1 MPKQTQKNYTDEQEA
16 VLAKYTMIDNAI
28 ALELASQFN
37 KDVKSIRAKAVRL
50 GIYKRQEKVTKSGTK
65 IEQKSAIVSEIAT
78 IAGIAIEALDGLDKA
93 PKTAL
98 QAIRQAIAA

>member
-16 VLAKYTMIDNAI
+16 ILAKYTTIDNAT

-50 GIYKRQEKVTKSGTK
+50 GIYKRQEKATKSGTK
-65 IEQKSAIVSEIAT
+65 IEAKSVIVSEIAT
-78 IAGIAIEALDGLDKA
+78 IAGIAIETLDGLDKA
-93 PKTAL
+93 PKIAL
-98 QAIRQAIAA
+98 QAIRQAIAT